1 VLAVNE
7 ILNDAVAQTVPK
19 TATQTYH
26 AHIYVTLRPSVLDP
40 VGTALES
47 SLKQLGYNGV
57 QDVRVGKYLSLQ
69 IHAVDQPTAED
80 QLHQMCDQLFANPV
94 IENYRFELVE
104 K

>member
-1 VLAVNE
+1 MTE
-7 ILNDAVAQTVPK
+7 TV
-19 TATQTYH
+19 TQTYH

-47 SLKQLGYNGV
+47 SLKQLGYGGV
-57 QDVRVGKYLSLQ
+57 QNIRVGKYLSLQ
-69 IHAVDQPTAED
+69 VQAADQTMAEE